1 MICIFELLGG
11 EEGCEWMTHKAV
23 AGADVVVR
31 EEGCRAVFEEDLFV

>member
-1 MICIFELLGG
+1 MCELW
-11 EEGCEWMTHKAV
+11 GCEEWSKWVTHKAV